1 MKWVKHMTASHDD
14 EKLADLITR
23 YGHAGYGV
31 WWLVVEIVA
40 ARVESGDKAE
50 VTYPVS
56 KWSHLLSVRG
66 SHVRQ
71 CLLKLEV
78 THLVTLEWN
87 DTDIT
92 VRIPNVLKYRDEYSR
107 KSGQTPD
114 KLRSKNR
121 TELEA
126 DKEQDK
132 EPPKPPAPVG
142 AEIPVRKVHKA
153 IKEALAIS
161 PEEEMVQETAKR
173 LCETHPG
180 PNGCGQAEA
189 AKQIRGIL
197 KKLPRPE
204 WAQKL
209 LSIEQN
215 HAAWCLTE
223 KWAGGYASGLAN
235 WLAPTVFRYDTKP
248 TSNGNGHA
256 NPKVFVDDGLFEK
269 LSSPD
274 EPPLSPVAARY
285 KQS

>member
-1 MKWVKHMTASHDD
+1 MTATTAD
-14 EKLADLITR
+14 EKVAAYLHDCGPAKR
-23 YGHAGYGV
+23 HEGYGFF
-31 WWLVVEIVA
+31 WLLLEVVASQIEPGSQKCSA
-40 ARVESGDKAE
+40 
-50 VTYPVS
+50 TYPLTTWSRLLYCHHHTVS
-56 KWSHLLSVRG
+56 KYLG
-66 SHVRQ
+66 
-71 CLLKLEV
+71 KLGVTGMVTVNKHESSIEV
-78 THLVTLEWN
+78 
-87 DTDIT
+87 I
-92 VRIPNVLKYRDEYSR
+92 IPNLLKYRDEYHR
-107 KSGQTPD
+107 KSGHSPESVP
-114 KLRSKNR
+114 SKKQIQSTDIE
-121 TELEA
+121 TETE
-126 DKEQDK
+126 

-153 IKEALAIS
+153 IKEALAVS

-223 KWAGGYASGLAN
+223 KWVGGYASGLAN